1 MAKDNGN
8 FPERSGHPGT
18 VTTELALRAWQH
30 GHLRLPCASQGFDMT
45 CNFASRP
52 LPLGFRV

>member
-30 GHLRLPCASQGFDMT
+30 GHLPLPCASHCFDMT
-45 CNFASRP
+45 CIFA
-52 LPLGFRV
+52 V